1 MDKVKEIN
9 NEKLLEEYNYQEL
22 DSLKWKIKDL
32 PEFVISNKEQ
42 NKWFNKLTGLQNKI
56 LDKAEKDHSIYS
68 REKKV
73 ERYINYLNTKF
84 GYQYRYYI
92 KDGKIWDGMADRFP
106 CEGTIEEY
114 YMRNR
119 ADIEIY
125 IDKLIRIAPLTKEQ
139 LEEIVIQNEKIYF
152 N

>member
-1 MDKVKEIN
+1 MDKVKEIQ
-9 NEKLLEEYNYQEL
+9 NEKFLKDYNYQEL
-22 DSLKWKIKDL
+22 ESLKWKIKEL
-32 PEFVISNKEQ
+32 PEFVMSNKEQ
-42 NKWFNKLTGLQNKI
+42 NKWFNKLTNLQNEI

-73 ERYINYLNTKF
+73 ERYINYLNTSKSF
-84 GYQYRYYI
+84 HNFYI
-92 KDGKIWDGMADRFP
+92 NEGKVWDGMADRFP
-106 CEGTIEEY
+106 CEGTIEEF
-114 YMRNR
+114 YMTHR

-125 IDKLIRIAPLTKEQ
+125 IDKLIRIAPLSKEQ